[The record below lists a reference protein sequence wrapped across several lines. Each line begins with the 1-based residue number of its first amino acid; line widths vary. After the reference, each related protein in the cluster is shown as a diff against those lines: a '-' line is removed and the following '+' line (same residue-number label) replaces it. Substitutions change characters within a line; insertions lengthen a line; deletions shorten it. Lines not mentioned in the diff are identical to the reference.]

1 MKTLKHLIYKEW
13 LKTRWFA
20 SIALLLNLGVLIY
33 IFIALR
39 SNFLSAG
46 GTIYLSTLMTY
57 KTQFFSLYRYIP
69 LGIALLIGLSQ
80 FVPEITDKRIKLALH
95 LPLHNLQ
102 IIYIMVV
109 YGFVLLFLTMI
120 PGILIFT
127 GLISVYLPAEI
138 TIPVLQTMSPWLLGG
153 FCAYFL
159 IATIALEP
167 AWKFRFLYILV
178 SYKVLTLFFM
188 YLSIGNAV
196 SLLPVL
202 CLITGLSGIAPV
214 YTSYRFNKGQL

>member
-1 MKTLKHLIYKEW
+1 MIYKEW

-57 KTQFFSLYRYIP
+57 KTQFFSLYRFIP

-167 AWKFRFLYILV
+167 AWKFRFLYILI

>member
-167 AWKFRFLYILV
+167 AWKFRFLYILF

>member
-102 IIYIMVV
+102 IIYIMVA
-109 YGFVLLFLTMI
+109 YGFVLLLMTLI

-159 IATIALEP
+159 IATVALEP

>member
-13 LKTRWFA
+13 LKTRWFV

-167 AWKFRFLYILV
+167 AWKFRFLYILI

>member
-95 LPLHNLQ
+95 LPIHNLQ

-167 AWKFRFLYILV
+167 AWKFRFLYILI

>member
-39 SNFLSAG
+39 SSFLSAG

-80 FVPEITDKRIKLALH
+80 FIPEITDKRIKLALH

-102 IIYIMVV
+102 IIYIMVA
-109 YGFVLLFLTMI
+109 YGFVLLLLTLI

-159 IATIALEP
+159 IATVALEP

>member
-167 AWKFRFLYILV
+167 AWKFRFLYILT

>member
-57 KTQFFSLYRYIP
+57 KIQFFSLYRYIP

-120 PGILIFT
+120 PGLLIFT

-167 AWKFRFLYILV
+167 AWKFRFLYILI

>member
-138 TIPVLQTMSPWLLGG
+138 TIPVLQTMSPWLLGS

-167 AWKFRFLYILV
+167 AWKFRFLYILI

>member
-167 AWKFRFLYILV
+167 AWKFRFLYILI

>member
-1 MKTLKHLIYKEW
+1 MKTVKHQIYKEW

-167 AWKFRFLYILV
+167 AWKFRFLYILI

>member
-1 MKTLKHLIYKEW
+1 
-13 LKTRWFA
+13 
-20 SIALLLNLGVLIY
+20 
-33 IFIALR
+33 
-39 SNFLSAG
+39 
-46 GTIYLSTLMTY
+46 MTY
-57 KTQFFSLYRYIP
+57 KTQFFSLYRFIP

-167 AWKFRFLYILV
+167 AWKFRFLYILI

>member
-102 IIYIMVV
+102 IIYLMVV

-167 AWKFRFLYILV
+167 AWKFRFLYILI

>member
-80 FVPEITDKRIKLALH
+80 FVPEITDKRIKLTLH

>member
-13 LKTRWFA
+13 LKTKWFA

-167 AWKFRFLYILV
+167 AWKFRFLYILI

>member
-57 KTQFFSLYRYIP
+57 KTQFFSLYRSSP

-167 AWKFRFLYILV
+167 AWKFRFLYILI